1 MPVET
6 PSLFSKVI
14 LEHLELKR
22 RNAGLDGNMPLARYM
37 VDDPFSN
44 HPLFKSEEQA
54 RIEETMDGPS
64 HADVTMLLNVSN
76 EDTAEHAVLPAGAS
90 AEESAAQA
98 AAATPAA
105 PSFVAA
111 EPAARGAGEPDAG
124 TSADAAAPLSPD
136 ETAWGQSRD
145 FDWGD

>member
-6 PSLFSKVI
+6 PSLFSRI
-14 LEHLELKR
+14 IQEHLELKR
-22 RNAGLDGNMPLARYM
+22 KNAELDTNMPLARYL

-54 RIEETMDGPS
+54 RLEDTMDGES
-64 HADVTMLLNVSN
+64 LGDVTMLLDNLAN
-76 EDTAEHAVLPAGAS
+76 DDTAEHAALPGATD
-90 AEESAAQA
+90 A
-98 AAATPAA
+98 AAA
-105 PSFVAA
+105 A
-111 EPAARGAGEPDAG
+111 EPV
-124 TSADAAAPLSPD
+124 APAPGMLPNALPPE